1 MAYIEYDTIGYDYD
15 DCDWETGEPRKKEI
29 TVYLKDTV
37 LIWNAAANRYMFKD
51 NEEEL
56 HCGNTFE
63 ILAST
68 EPDVYVPVRIES
80 GKDGYYLI
88 ADKVTI
94 YANNGRLDGKAVR
107 RYVSYWEYRNAMRDA
122 Q

>member
-1 MAYIEYDTIGYDYD
+1 MAYTTYDTIGYDYN
-15 DCDWETGEPRKKEI
+15 DCDWETGEPHKKMI
-29 TVYLKDTV
+29 TMYLKDTV
-37 LIWNAAANRYMFKD
+37 LVWDNESGRYMFED
-51 NEEEL
+51 NEQEL

-68 EPDVYVPVRIES
+68 DPDIYVPVRIES

-88 ADKVTI
+88 AEKVTI

-107 RYVSYWEYRNAMRDA
+107 RYVSKFEYWDAMRGA